1 VSLRSLLLALHL
13 SGDRRP
19 DDRAVLLNPFR
30 NAWQLVPLVLL
41 AQGASAVVWQLLAPT
56 AISTRYF
63 QLTMALMAVAG
74 VAGIVLHYRGNLE
87 FQLEIDATQSSW
99 DLFRKSSHAKAPPA
113 LGARRMT
120 QLGLLGLVYTFR
132 HPALSP
138 GDGPSAPGGVS
149 TMIRTV
155 SSP

>member
-1 VSLRSLLLALHL
+1 VSLRSLLLALICL
-13 SGDRRP
+13 GI
-19 DDRAVLLNPFR
+19 AGLTTELVLLSHFED
-30 NAWQLVPLVLL
+30 AWQLVPLVLL

-99 DLFRKSSHAKAPPA
+99 DLFRKVIHAKAPPA
-113 LGARRMT
+113 LAPGAMT

-138 GDGPSAPGGVS
+138 GDGPSAPGGVA
-149 TMIRTV
+149 
-155 SSP
+155 P

>member
-1 VSLRSLLLALHL
+1 MSLRSLLLALICL
-13 SGDRRP
+13 GI
-19 DDRAVLLNPFR
+19 AGLTTELVLLSHFED
-30 NAWQLVPLVLL
+30 AWQLVPLVLL

-56 AISTRYF
+56 AVSTRYF
-63 QLTMALMAVAG
+63 QLTMALMVVAG

-99 DLFRKSSHAKAPPA
+99 DLFRKVIHAKAPPA
-113 LGARRMT
+113 LAPGAMT

-138 GDGPSAPGGVS
+138 GDGPSAPGGVA
-149 TMIRTV
+149 
-155 SSP
+155 P

>member
-1 VSLRSLLLALHL
+1 VSLRSLLLALICL
-13 SGDRRP
+13 GI
-19 DDRAVLLNPFR
+19 AGLTTELVLLSHFED
-30 NAWQLVPLVLL
+30 AWQLVPLVLL

-63 QLTMALMAVAG
+63 QLTMALMVVAG

-99 DLFRKSSHAKAPPA
+99 DLFRKVIHAKAPPA
-113 LGARRMT
+113 LAPGAMT

-138 GDGPSAPGGVS
+138 GDGPSAPGGVA
-149 TMIRTV
+149 
-155 SSP
+155 P

>member
-1 VSLRSLLLALHL
+1 VSLRSLLLALICL
-13 SGDRRP
+13 GI
-19 DDRAVLLNPFR
+19 AGLTTELLLLNHFED
-30 NAWQLVPLVLL
+30 AWQLVPLVLL

-63 QLTMALMAVAG
+63 QLTMALMVVAG

-99 DLFRKSSHAKAPPA
+99 DLFRKVIHAKAPPA
-113 LGARRMT
+113 LAPGAMT

-138 GDGPSAPGGVS
+138 GDGPSAPGGVA
-149 TMIRTV
+149 
-155 SSP
+155 P

>member
-1 VSLRSLLLALHL
+1 VSLRSLLLALICL
-13 SGDRRP
+13 GI
-19 DDRAVLLNPFR
+19 AGLTTELLLLNHFED
-30 NAWQLVPLVLL
+30 AWQLVPLVLL

-99 DLFRKSSHAKAPPA
+99 DLFRKVIHAKAPPA
-113 LGARRMT
+113 LAPGAMT

-138 GDGPSAPGGVS
+138 GDGPSAPGGVA
-149 TMIRTV
+149 
-155 SSP
+155 P

>member
-1 VSLRSLLLALHL
+1 MSLRSLLLALICL
-13 SGDRRP
+13 GI
-19 DDRAVLLNPFR
+19 AGLTTELLLLNHFED
-30 NAWQLVPLVLL
+30 AWQLVPLVLL

-99 DLFRKSSHAKAPPA
+99 DLFRKVIHAKAPPA
-113 LGARRMT
+113 LAPGAMT

-138 GDGPSAPGGVS
+138 GDGPSAPGGVA
-149 TMIRTV
+149 
-155 SSP
+155 P